1 MNAWKKIRSFIV
13 YPLVKNFDPGK
24 LIIID
29 ARSPAAY
36 LRGHLEG
43 AINADPYSVKFN
55 TLFKEIPANTS
66 LLVYCRTFKRSGLV
80 CQHLHDNGYQKIIQ
94 VTDGYTGWRQNNL
107 PVFEP

>member
-1 MNAWKKIRSFIV
+1 MA
-13 YPLVKNFDPGK
+13 YPLVRKSDRRK

-36 LRGHLEG
+36 LRGHLKG

-55 TLFKEIPANTS
+55 ILFKEIPANTS
-66 LLVYCRTFKRSGLV
+66 LLVYCRTFKRSELV
-80 CQHLHDNGYQKIIQ
+80 CRHLNENGFQKILQIS
-94 VTDGYTGWRQNNL
+94 DGYTGWKLNNL